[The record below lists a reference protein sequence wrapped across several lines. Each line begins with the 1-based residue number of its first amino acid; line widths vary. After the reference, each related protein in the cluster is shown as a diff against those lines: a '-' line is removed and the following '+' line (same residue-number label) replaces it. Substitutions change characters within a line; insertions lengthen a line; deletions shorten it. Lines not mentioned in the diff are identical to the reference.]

1 MLMLILALNSLNVVF
16 FSCFLPLF
24 SQAVFTDLEILA
36 AIFAAAIHDVDH
48 PGVSNQFLIN
58 TSKSERSTRMSSCGK
73 LNWWNNT
80 VFHCFVRLWACADVQ
95 RWVGLGEPSL
105 GCGIQ
110 TTAGRQLWYFPEP
123 HQETTAVPEKDGH
136 RYGKRPSPFISSF
149 NANLACSFA
158 PNAKDAFSF
167 LFFV

>member
-1 MLMLILALNSLNVVF
+1 MLRILMMLDAMLMLILALNSLNVVF

-80 VFHCFVRLWACADVQ
+80 RFSLLCQTLSLRWCTTMSRSWRTITWLWDSNYCRKTTVIFSRTSPRNNGSPWE
-95 RWVGLGEPSL
+95 RWSL
-105 GCGIQ
+105 I
-110 TTAGRQLWYFPEP
+110 W
-123 HQETTAVPEKDGH
+123 
-136 RYGKRPSPFISSF
+136 
-149 NANLACSFA
+149 
-158 PNAKDAFSF
+158 
-167 LFFV
+167 